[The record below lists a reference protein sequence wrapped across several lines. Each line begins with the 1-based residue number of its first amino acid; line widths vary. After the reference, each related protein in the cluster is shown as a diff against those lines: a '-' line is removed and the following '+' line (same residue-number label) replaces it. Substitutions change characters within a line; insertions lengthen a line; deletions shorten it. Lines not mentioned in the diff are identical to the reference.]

1 MNPPINGSTFV
12 KYRPN
17 TGRSIAFVGL
27 ENSSTATQP
36 PGFNTR
42 RSSAKPPS
50 TLARLRNPN
59 AIVTASN
66 EASRNGRFNASPSSK
81 GNSCGTLA
89 AAISSIG
96 RQKSVPIT
104 LALVLSN
111 NVSAKSPVPQA
122 TSSTRAPLDESLSR
136 TLVATTRRHRLS
148 TLPESKWFK
157 RSYRFAIPENISRT
171 RPACSF
177 AAFVLSGTVKP
188 NIVRVW
194 LQDAC
199 KQFVIT
205 WGSRCFPVLLVFW
218 VMERER
224 QFHRALRIAPGPV
237 KKP

>member
-1 MNPPINGSTFV
+1 MSPPINGSTFV

-17 TGRSIAFVGL
+17 TGRSIAFAGL

-36 PGFNTR
+36 PGFNTL

-66 EASRNGRFNASPSSK
+66 DPSRNGKFSASPSIK
-81 GNSCGTLA
+81 GISRGILC

-96 RQKSVPIT
+96 RQKSVPKT
-104 LALVLSN
+104 LAPVLSN
-111 NVSAKSPVPQA
+111 NVSDKSPVPQA
-122 TSSTRAPLDESLSR
+122 TSSTRAPLDESFSR
-136 TLVATTRRHRLS
+136 TLVATIRRHRLS

-188 NIVRVW
+188 NLVQLW

-199 KQFVIT
+199 EHFVIT
-205 WGSRCFPVLLVFW
+205 WDSRCFVVLPVVSVKAL
-218 VMERER
+218 ERELR
-224 QFHRALRIAPGPV
+224 RA
-237 KKP
+237 